1 MRCYVFLHLEFAFI
15 AADSQKEVLEV
26 LVGTHYPLPEKHR
39 AGSMKPKH
47 PCQQGENRAVRD
59 GRDRF
64 LHFLKEE
71 NNDNVS

>member
-1 MRCYVFLHLEFAFI
+1 MLCEEVFLHLEFGFM
-15 AADSQKEVLEV
+15 AADAQKEVPIAV
-26 LVGTHYPLPEKHR
+26 PIAPLPEKR
-39 AGSMKPKH
+39 CAGSTKPKH
-47 PCQQGENRAVRD
+47 PCQGGENRAVRD